1 MARFGATIAEASG
14 VGHRAR
20 GRCRLLRRIFAS
32 LPDHKTR
39 ERLEVP
45 QLAHSKSALKRWR
58 QNERHRER
66 NKPVRT
72 SARTAVKKARA
83 AADGDP
89 DEARAAV
96 AEASSIL
103 DRAAKRRVIHPNAA
117 SRHKSRLMRRINRAS
132 APAAA
137 EATPAK
143 GTRKASTKGTA
154 KAKAPAKPRAS
165 RAKAKS

>member
-1 MARFGATIAEASG
+1 M
-14 VGHRAR
+14 
-20 GRCRLLRRIFAS
+20 
-32 LPDHKTR
+32 
-39 ERLEVP
+39 
-45 QLAHSKSALKRWR
+45 AHSKSALKRWR

-103 DRAAKRRVIHPNAA
+103 DRAAKRRVDPPECGLAA
-117 SRHKSRLMRRINRAS
+117 QV
-132 APAAA
+132 APDAA
-137 EATPAK
+137 
-143 GTRKASTKGTA
+143 RQ
-154 KAKAPAKPRAS
+154 PRGGAGGG
-165 RAKAKS
+165 